1 MRNDNFASYTN
12 RRGEVIS
19 VSESHIDNAIEIK
32 LELQKQSPSGKTSW
46 ARHKKMME
54 KDGFNDSESSESY
67 RQMIKR
73 EQDKKG
79 KLPSVETYADMVSD
93 NKLDSIRS
101 EIGEMYL
108 AKRDAQNTH
117 RELNKLKRQ
126 WSDRILL
133 FDDIS
138 ESIEHV
144 TFDSQFKSLKPLKK
158 TVNQMIVPMS
168 DWHIGLETEEFNYE
182 VAKSRVSEYARAV
195 VHYADKFD
203 INTVHVA
210 GLGDLL
216 NGSYMRANQLAE
228 NEFSFSEQIVKATEL
243 VFLFIQDLSTELNVI
258 YMGSIIGN
266 HSRMSSG
273 ARDNAQEG
281 DSGENVLDHVIKSYI
296 ELSKNKRITVDN
308 KKSDNRE
315 MSFSINGLNFKAVHG
330 DNLRKNETDKVQ
342 KFISSDEVFYD
353 ALLYGHYHHATYTE
367 ENNGKFAIGLGSLQ
381 GPTEYSKKLG
391 YITEP
396 SQSIVLVEGSNIIP
410 VRINL
415 DNIY

>member
-1 MRNDNFASYTN
+1 MNNDNFASYTN
-12 RRGEVIS
+12 RRGEAIS
-19 VSESHIDNAIEIK
+19 VSEEHIVNAIAIK
-32 LELQKQSPSGKTSW
+32 LELQKMSPSGKCSW
-46 ARHKKMME
+46 ARHRSMMIE
-54 KDGFNDSESSESY
+54 DGFEDSESSEGY

-73 EQDKKG
+73 EQKKKG

-93 NKLDSIRS
+93 NKLDSIKN

-108 AKRDAQNTH
+108 AKRDAQNTY

-133 FDDIS
+133 FDEIS
-138 ESIEHV
+138 ESIEYV
-144 TFDSQFKSLKPLKK
+144 NFDKQFQSLKPLKK
-158 TVNQMIVPMS
+158 TVNQMVVPMS
-168 DWHIGLETEEFNYE
+168 DWHVGLETEEFNYE
-182 VAKSRVSEYARAV
+182 VAKSRVSEYARWV
-195 VHYADKFD
+195 VHYAEKFD
-203 INTVHVA
+203 VTTVHVA

-243 VFLFIQDLSTELNVI
+243 VFSFIQDLSTELNVV

-281 DSGENVLDHVIKSYI
+281 DSGENVLDHVVKGYI
-296 ELSKNKRITVDN
+296 ELSNNKRITVDN
-308 KKSDNRE
+308 KKTDNRE
-315 MSFSINGLNFKAVHG
+315 MSFSINGLDFKAVHG

-342 KFISSDEVFYD
+342 KFVSSDEVFYD
-353 ALLYGHYHHATYTE
+353 ALLYGHYHHATYAE

-381 GPTEYSKKLG
+381 GPTEYGKKLG
-391 YITEP
+391 YVTEP
-396 SQSIVLVEGSNIIP
+396 SQSVVLVEGSSIIP
-410 VRINL
+410 IRINL
-415 DNIY
+415 DNVY